1 MTWTVSS
8 LIHLFV
14 LAIIFLSN
22 WCLWRAMKIQDRMK
36 KEQGR

>member
-1 MTWTVSS
+1 MTWTTST

-14 LAIIFLSN
+14 LAIIVLSN
-22 WCLWRAMKIQDRMK
+22 WCVWRAIKIQDRMK